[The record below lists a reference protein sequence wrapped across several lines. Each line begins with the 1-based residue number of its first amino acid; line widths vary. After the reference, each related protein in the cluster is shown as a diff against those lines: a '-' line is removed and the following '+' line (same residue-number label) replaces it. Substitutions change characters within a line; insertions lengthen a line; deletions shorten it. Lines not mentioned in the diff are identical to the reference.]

1 MDVLSEIENWP
12 VNNAVSVVV
21 DGQGA
26 IAGQHGDTDRPYALA
41 SVTKLLSTYAFLIAL
56 EEGAIGL
63 EDPAGPEG
71 STVHH
76 LLAHTAGYDFDS
88 EVVRFEVGAKRGYSN
103 CGFEKLAEHLERETE
118 ISCADYAQEAV
129 FAPLGMNSTKIA
141 GSCAK
146 DGWSTAADLAK
157 FAAELLTPTLV
168 SPQTM
173 ADATRVH
180 FEGLAGILP
189 GYGRQNPNDW
199 GLGFEIR
206 STKNPH
212 WTGASHPAKTFGH
225 FGQSGTFLWVDPVDR
240 LACVTLTDRNFGP
253 WAAET
258 WAGYNE
264 RVLKAYSA

>member
-1 MDVLSEIENWP
+1 MDVLSEIVDWP
-12 VNNAVSVVV
+12 VDNAVSVVV

-41 SVTKLLSTYAFLIAL
+41 SVTKLLSTYAFLITL

-88 EVVRFEVGAKRGYSN
+88 EVIRFEVGAKRGYSN

-146 DGWSTAADLAK
+146 DGWSTAADLAT

-240 LACVTLTDRNFGP
+240 LACVTLTDRNFGS
-253 WAAET
+253 T
-258 WAGYNE
+258 L
-264 RVLKAYSA
+264 R

>member
-1 MDVLSEIENWP
+1 M
-12 VNNAVSVVV
+12 SVVV

-26 IAGQHGDTDRPYALA
+26 IAGQHGDPDRPYALA

-88 EVVRFEVGAKRGYSN
+88 EVIRFEVGAKRGYSN

-129 FAPLGMNSTKIA
+129 FVPLGMNSTKIA

-168 SPQTM
+168 SPQSM
-173 ADATRVH
+173 VDATRVH

>member
-1 MDVLSEIENWP
+1 MRI
-12 VNNAVSVVV
+12 
-21 DGQGA
+21 
-26 IAGQHGDTDRPYALA
+26 R
-41 SVTKLLSTYAFLIAL
+41 K
-56 EEGAIGL
+56 
-63 EDPAGPEG
+63 
-71 STVHH
+71 
-76 LLAHTAGYDFDS
+76 
-88 EVVRFEVGAKRGYSN
+88 
-103 CGFEKLAEHLERETE
+103 
-118 ISCADYAQEAV
+118 
-129 FAPLGMNSTKIA
+129 
-141 GSCAK
+141 K
-146 DGWSTAADLAK
+146 DGWSTAADLAR

>member
-1 MDVLSEIENWP
+1 MDVLSEIEDWP
-12 VNNAVSVVV
+12 VDNAVSVVV

-88 EVVRFEVGAKRGYSN
+88 EVIRFEVGAKRGYSN

-129 FAPLGMNSTKIA
+129 FAPLRMNSTKIA

-168 SPQTM
+168 SPQSM

-212 WTGASHPAKTFGH
+212 WTGGSHPAKTFGH